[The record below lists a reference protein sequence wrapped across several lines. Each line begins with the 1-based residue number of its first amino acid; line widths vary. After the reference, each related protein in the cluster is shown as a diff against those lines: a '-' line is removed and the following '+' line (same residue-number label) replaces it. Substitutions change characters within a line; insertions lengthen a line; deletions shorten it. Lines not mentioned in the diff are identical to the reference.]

1 LVRVRLDEIG
11 GASGDATTMTTNIV
25 GVADNDLLDYNAASG
40 FWENVT
46 RAALNA
52 VLDHG
57 TLAGTTDDDHVRY
70 LDRDGTRAWT
80 GDLTI
85 GSDSTYDI
93 GSTGDVLAEVWADA
107 LKSDGAITIT
117 PGGGGALLTA
127 ADFKPTSDS
136 ALDLGAT
143 GAVWAE
149 VWADAL
155 KSDGDITITASGGDV
170 NVASRL
176 GIGTVVP
183 HGAVGG
189 GLFAIEGVNS
199 NLATG
204 PHIQI
209 TTNNNDYPL
218 FQQLNWTHDNI
229 AMTFDGYYDGNWKS
243 SDAGS
248 SYQIY
253 KITDKLRFMQGV
265 AAPGGAITWN
275 LAMEIDTSS
284 DVTFG
289 HDIFPDADSANDIG
303 KTGAVWAEVWTD
315 ALKSDGTITCTPA
328 LTVSGVLTASTTL
341 QVNTQIAVDSSTD
354 NVMNI
359 RMTDSAW
366 GYFSWHEA
374 AGTRR
379 AYMGPDADMSAFTIF
394 GENGCTTFNIDGF
407 TMATVDSDFKPA
419 ADSTRDLGATGA
431 VWAEVWADKLTS
443 DNAVILN
450 GVGTLT
456 IQVGGATCVQ
466 FTGAQIG
473 VYDDVVIQDIDIY
486 QGAATYEFI
495 VSGGST
501 SALGAN
507 LLMRGETHATDPDD
521 WQLRHDTTAILGYD
535 ASAAEIDFSKDLIP
549 TADSSLDLGKTG
561 AVLAE
566 VWADYLK
573 ADADIQ
579 IDAGAGAV
587 YLKVAGSIYAY
598 VDAGTLVLLASNM
611 VMDNSKYIYM
621 KDVGGTVRSVMGVD
635 AGDDLLIGNTTQLD
649 DVYIRCAT
657 GHSIYFSVAGTS
669 RFAFD
674 ADNLRP
680 IADSSY
686 GLGETGKVFAEVWTD
701 ALKSDGAITVTPALS
716 LSSTLTM
723 ADWVI
728 VPTTKG
734 VKCAVDTG
742 YIQLDGGL
750 GDALGGAIRI
760 YGISS
765 ATPGDIA
772 FLGAA
777 GVKLLYDHSATT
789 WIFDTTQK
797 MQIDQIDEAGAAQGV
812 TIETVL
818 IKDGAI
824 AANYISAGTFQEGNY
839 TFDGDVNVGGNDAG
853 EDRSLRITAPAGQA
867 RKLRFETSGAK
878 RWLIEATNA
887 AEGGA
892 NAGSDLDIVA
902 YNDAGVAIESA
913 LKITRANSLATFGG
927 DVLPLADSSQD
938 LGSTGKVWAEVW
950 ADLFTSD
957 NAVTL
962 NGVGNLYLKVG
973 GNTAFQL
980 TGAEIGFHDDIIPA
994 ADSSLDLG
1002 KTGAVLAEV
1011 WTDAIKSD
1019 GNISLIAA
1027 ADIILTPT
1035 GLNVR
1040 PGADSTYT
1048 FGNSGAVWAEVWT
1061 DALKSDG
1068 TITIS
1073 PTTSFSAAATFAS
1086 TVNITGSWIQ
1096 QQTTTPQFRW
1106 DETDA
1111 AANEGHWLA
1120 YVSAGNWYLSLYN
1133 DAWAWQATAIGIT
1146 RTTSTCDAINLAAT
1160 SINCTGGSNL
1170 RVDGGT
1176 LYTDTIAEDD
1186 AGSGVT
1192 IDSVLCKD
1200 GQLVLGGDAVWY
1212 RSAADTMRTPDA
1224 LIVDGATNVTGY
1236 IRSYSYMWID
1246 KGAAAAQ
1253 LYLEANAGQS
1263 RMILGRTDS
1272 EKRWTLELGT
1282 STAEA
1287 GANVGSDF
1295 LLHAYDDDDVSIGNA
1310 LLIYRNSMNAYFGA
1324 DVHPD
1329 ADSTN
1334 DLGKSG
1340 AVWAEVWTDAIKAD
1354 GVLSLQPT
1362 GDIELDPTG
1371 GDCRLLG
1378 STLGIDN
1385 NKYVYMKDVGGT
1397 YRTVMGVDGGDDLYI
1412 GNSTELDD
1420 LYIDCDNNQTIY
1432 IREGAADVMRLSGSG
1447 VLLPNVGSG
1456 GQALMV
1462 GDAGASSGDRLI
1474 DVDGTVTL
1482 GTTQY
1487 GMVLTP
1493 EFDASATSA
1502 GRALYVSAETDAA
1515 AFTQTNTTGILIA
1528 PPIKGAGSTITNLYG
1543 LYIDNQSAG
1552 GTLNY
1557 AIYTNDGAVRLG
1569 DDVTVTGKVD
1579 ITKAGMGLQ
1588 VNWTDSAA
1596 DWCTLWNTDGTHA
1609 DWTSGDGVGIYF
1621 ASGRRWVIVPR
1632 VAGTS
1637 QWAKEFWIDLD
1648 LLVWTFDSD
1657 VDVNGLLDADQL
1669 AADHFTDSGAGE
1681 IEIQTILDCDQHASG
1696 RLVVPVGANMYAT
1709 R

>member
-1 LVRVRLDEIG
+1 
-11 GASGDATTMTTNIV
+11 
-25 GVADNDLLDYNAASG
+25 
-40 FWENVT
+40 
-46 RAALNA
+46 
-52 VLDHG
+52 
-57 TLAGTTDDDHVRY
+57 
-70 LDRDGTRAWT
+70 
-80 GDLTI
+80 
-85 GSDSTYDI
+85 
-93 GSTGDVLAEVWADA
+93 
-107 LKSDGAITIT
+107 
-117 PGGGGALLTA
+117 
-127 ADFKPTSDS
+127 
-136 ALDLGAT
+136 
-143 GAVWAE
+143 
-149 VWADAL
+149 
-155 KSDGDITITASGGDV
+155 
-170 NVASRL
+170 
-176 GIGTVVP
+176 
-183 HGAVGG
+183 
-189 GLFAIEGVNS
+189 
-199 NLATG
+199 
-204 PHIQI
+204 
-209 TTNNNDYPL
+209 
-218 FQQLNWTHDNI
+218 
-229 AMTFDGYYDGNWKS
+229 
-243 SDAGS
+243 
-248 SYQIY
+248 
-253 KITDKLRFMQGV
+253 
-265 AAPGGAITWN
+265 
-275 LAMEIDTSS
+275 
-284 DVTFG
+284 
-289 HDIFPDADSANDIG
+289 
-303 KTGAVWAEVWTD
+303 
-315 ALKSDGTITCTPA
+315 
-328 LTVSGVLTASTTL
+328 
-341 QVNTQIAVDSSTD
+341 
-354 NVMNI
+354 
-359 RMTDSAW
+359 MTDSAW

-379 AYMGPDADMSAFTIF
+379 AYMGPDADMSDFTIF

-419 ADSTRDLGATGA
+419 ADSTHDLGATGA
-431 VWAEVWADKLTS
+431 VWAEVW
-443 DNAVILN
+443 V
-450 GVGTLT
+450 
-456 IQVGGATCVQ
+456 
-466 FTGAQIG
+466 
-473 VYDDVVIQDIDIY
+473 
-486 QGAATYEFI
+486 
-495 VSGGST
+495 
-501 SALGAN
+501 
-507 LLMRGETHATDPDD
+507 
-521 WQLRHDTTAILGYD
+521 
-535 ASAAEIDFSKDLIP
+535 
-549 TADSSLDLGKTG
+549 
-561 AVLAE
+561 
-566 VWADYLK
+566 
-573 ADADIQ
+573 
-579 IDAGAGAV
+579 
-587 YLKVAGSIYAY
+587 
-598 VDAGTLVLLASNM
+598 
-611 VMDNSKYIYM
+611 
-621 KDVGGTVRSVMGVD
+621 
-635 AGDDLLIGNTTQLD
+635 
-649 DVYIRCAT
+649 
-657 GHSIYFSVAGTS
+657 
-669 RFAFD
+669 
-674 ADNLRP
+674 
-680 IADSSY
+680 
-686 GLGETGKVFAEVWTD
+686 D

-938 LGSTGKVWAEVW
+938 LGATGSAWAEVW
-950 ADLFTSD
+950 ADKLTSD
-957 NAVTL
+957 NAVIL
-962 NGVGNLYLKVG
+962 NGVGTLTIQVG
-973 GNTAFQL
+973 GATCAQF
-980 TGAEIGFHDDIIPA
+980 TGAQIGVYDDVVIQDIDVYQGAATYEFVVSGGSSAILGANLLMRGQTHATDPDDWQLRHDTTVIVGYDASAAEIDFSKDLIPT

-1011 WTDAIKSD
+1011 WADAIKSD
-1019 GNISLIAA
+1019 NAISIDGVGDVGVTLTSANEELFLHGVTGSAGGSLRIDENGANTTRLHLFTYSADNSAIVFDAWYDGAWYSADAGSNFLIYKNSDALQFMVDSGVALGGNPVWVQALVINTTEDVSIPNGTLLVDTISESTGAAGVTIDGMLLKDGFIEIADGGSTKIWDGTRAIQFHLDSGDADASCEIQSFGGGGLRIKSAGRIWMRA
-1027 ADIILTPT
+1027 AGGGWGDSFFFKTTSNLTYAGSDTNFMDGDVTWAPTSGAGTGTMYNWKGTVNQTGTASGDFTCMEVNSIETALLGTNHWILDVTANGTSRFNVEYGGDVNVLNTLKVDTIGEYT
-1035 GLNVR
+1035 GAAGVTIDGLTIKD
-1040 PGADSTYT
+1040 GAFNEDVLPISDSTLDLGST
-1048 FGNSGAVWAEVWT
+1048 GRVWAEVWV

-1068 TITIS
+1068 SISVVTSDLIMTGGNYIYASVDNSAMGVSGGSSINNGANIVLYGGTHATTASDIAFRQGATVNLYFDASANLWTFADGDTIEIDTINEA
-1073 PTTSFSAAATFAS
+1073 TAAA
-1086 TVNITGSWIQ
+1086 
-1096 QQTTTPQFRW
+1096 
-1106 DETDA
+1106 
-1111 AANEGHWLA
+1111 
-1120 YVSAGNWYLSLYN
+1120 
-1133 DAWAWQATAIGIT
+1133 
-1146 RTTSTCDAINLAAT
+1146 
-1160 SINCTGGSNL
+1160 
-1170 RVDGGT
+1170 
-1176 LYTDTIAEDD
+1176 
-1186 AGSGVT
+1186 GVT
-1192 IDSVLCKD
+1192 IDGVLLKD
-1200 GQLVLGGDAVWY
+1200 G
-1212 RSAADTMRTPDA
+1212 
-1224 LIVDGATNVTGY
+1224 N
-1236 IRSYSYMWID
+1236 
-1246 KGAAAAQ
+1246 
-1253 LYLEANAGQS
+1253 LYLSNAKSIYWDSVQTFADDGTNLYIKSTSAGGSVVFQAGGKNYYPASDSDSSFGLTGQ
-1263 RMILGRTDS
+1263 
-1272 EKRWTLELGT
+1272 
-1282 STAEA
+1282 
-1287 GANVGSDF
+1287 
-1295 LLHAYDDDDVSIGNA
+1295 
-1310 LLIYRNSMNAYFGA
+1310 
-1324 DVHPD
+1324 
-1329 ADSTN
+1329 
-1334 DLGKSG
+1334 
-1340 AVWAEVWTDAIKAD
+1340 VWAEVWTDAIKAD

-1385 NKYVYMKDVGGT
+1385 NKYIYMKDAGAT
-1397 YRTVMGVDGGDDLYI
+1397 YRTVLGVDGGDDLYI

-1420 LYIDCDNNQTIY
+1420 LYIDCDSNQTIY